1 MKVTSEK
8 SNNPSEEETPFST
21 YAKMGLSSE
30 EVVRKLQKYGT
41 NEIPEKKVSPFRKF
55 LGYFWGPIPWMI
67 EIASIL
73 SIIIQHYDDF
83 AIIFTLLIVNAVVG
97 FWQERKADNA
107 IELLKKRLAP
117 KARVLRD
124 GTWHEIPSKELVPG
138 DVVRVR
144 LGDIVPADVKLM
156 KGTYLLADE
165 SALTGESL
173 PVEKHISDIAYAG
186 AIIRQGEMDAYVVAT
201 GISSFFGKTAK
212 LVAEAKTVSH
222 FQKAVIRI
230 GNYLI
235 ILAAI
240 MVSAVVIAA
249 LFRHANPLAILQFAL
264 ILVVASIPV
273 ALPAVLTVTMAVGA
287 IVLAKKEAIVS
298 KLVSIEEMAGVD
310 VLCSDKT
317 GTITKNELTIAEARS
332 FGKFEIDDALLYG
345 ALASREENHDPIDDA
360 VITKAKSIRAVADVL
375 GRYNVI
381 DFKPFDPVLK
391 KTEATVENQKGERF
405 RVVKGAPQ
413 VVLSLVSN
421 KTEIEDRVNEIVS
434 TFAIKGHR
442 ALGVIKGN
450 EADNWQFVGLL
461 AIYDPPRE
469 DSAET
474 IKTAQKMG
482 INVKMVTGDHIAIAR
497 QIAQE
502 VNLGTNIIP
511 ASSFVEKPDSEAKG
525 IIESADGFAQ
535 VFPEHKYRI
544 VELLQEKGH
553 IVGMTGDGVNDAP
566 ALKKADAGVA
576 VDGATDAAKSAA
588 DVVLTKPGLSVI
600 IDAIKESRRIFERMT
615 NYAVYRIAETTRVL
629 IFLSLA
635 ILAFNFYPLTAVM
648 LVILALLNDIPIMTI
663 AYDNVRVQEKPVR
676 WNMRGVLIVA
686 SLLGATGVVSSF
698 LLFVIGFNVFHLS
711 FSTLQSLIFLKM
723 AVAGHLTIYLA
734 RTGVNHF
741 WKRPL
746 PARILFVATEGT
758 QVVATLFAVYG
769 VFMNPIGWG
778 FAAFVWGYALL
789 AFLITDQL
797 KIHFFRLMGH
807 EEAISN
813 RQQPSVNSA
822 ALSLIRPFFF
832 KELRNFLSLRMKIA
846 KSRSPLERKLN
857 N

>member
-1 MKVTSEK
+1 MFFFLASKKTETLSRD
-8 SNNPSEEETPFST
+8 TPFEI
-21 YAKMGLSSE
+21 YVKMGLSSE
-30 EVVRKLQKYGT
+30 EVARKIEKYGL
-41 NEIPEKKVSPFRKF
+41 NEFPEKKVNSFRKF

-73 SIIIQHYDDF
+73 SVIIQHYDDF

-107 IELLKKRLAP
+107 IELLKKRLSP

-124 GTWHEIPSKELVPG
+124 GIWHEIPSKELVPG
-138 DVVRVR
+138 DIVRVR

-156 KGTYLLADE
+156 KGPYLLADE

-173 PVEKHISDIAYAG
+173 PVEKHVSDIAYAG

-212 LVAEAKTVSH
+212 LVAEARSVSH
-222 FQKAVIRI
+222 FQRAVIRI

-249 LFRHANPLAILQFAL
+249 LARQANPLEILQFAL
-264 ILVVASIPV
+264 VLVVASIPV
-273 ALPAVLTVTMAVGA
+273 ALPAVLTVTMAIGA
-287 IVLAKKEAIVS
+287 IALAKKEAIVS
-298 KLVSIEEMAGVD
+298 KLVAIEEMAGVD

-317 GTITKNELTIAEARS
+317 GTITKNELTIAEAQAL
-332 FGKFEIDDALLYG
+332 GKFEIDDALLYG
-345 ALASREENHDPIDDA
+345 TLASRVENHDPIDDA
-360 VITKAKSIRAVADVL
+360 VISKAKSIHVVADVL
-375 GRYNVI
+375 GRYNVV
-381 DFKPFDPVLK
+381 DFKPFDPVSK
-391 KTEATVENQKGERF
+391 MTEATVENRDGGSF
-405 RVVKGAPQ
+405 RVAKGAPQ

-421 KTEIEDRVNEIVS
+421 RAEIENRVDEIVN
-434 TFAIKGHR
+434 TYARKGHR
-442 ALGVIKGN
+442 SLGIIKEDEKGN
-450 EADNWQFVGLL
+450 WEYVGLL

-482 INVKMVTGDHIAIAR
+482 LQVKMVTGDHIAIAK

-502 VNLGTNIIP
+502 VNLGTNIVS
-511 ASSFVEKPDSEAKG
+511 ASSFVDKPDSESKR
-525 IIESADGFAQ
+525 IIEAADGFAQ

-544 VELLQEKGH
+544 VELLQDKGH

-566 ALKKADAGVA
+566 ALKKANAGVA
-576 VDGATDAAKSAA
+576 VAGATDAAKSAA

-600 IDAIKESRRIFERMT
+600 IDAIKESRKIFERMT

-629 IFLSLA
+629 IFLSFS

-648 LVILALLNDIPIMTI
+648 IVILALLNDMPIMTI
-663 AYDNVRVQEKPVR
+663 AYDKVRVQEKPVR

-698 LLFVIGFNVFHLS
+698 GLFLIGLNVFHLS
-711 FSTLQSLIFLKM
+711 LSSLQTLIFLKM

-746 PARILFVATEGT
+746 PAYILFLTTEVT
-758 QVVATLFAVYG
+758 QVIGTLFAVYG
-769 VFMNPIGWG
+769 VFMTPIGWG

-789 AFLITDQL
+789 SFLITDQL
-797 KIHFFRLMGH
+797 KIHFFRLMRH
-807 EEAISN
+807 EEAQSS
-813 RQQPSVNSA
+813 RQNYSGSSAFPRIRQLLSKIIQPKIGRVKI
-822 ALSLIRPFFF
+822 LSSK
-832 KELRNFLSLRMKIA
+832 KEK
-846 KSRSPLERKLN
+846 
-857 N
+857 

>member
-1 MKVTSEK
+1 VKSEESK
-8 SNNPSEEETPFST
+8 NPSEQETAYSIYVKT
-21 YAKMGLSSE
+21 GLSTE
-30 EVVRKLQKYGT
+30 EVAKKLQQYGP
-41 NEIPEKKVSPFRKF
+41 NEIPEKKASSFRKF

-67 EIASIL
+67 EIASVL

-138 DVVRVR
+138 DIVRVR
-144 LGDIVPADVKLM
+144 LGDIVPADVKLI

-173 PVEKHISDIAYAG
+173 PVEKHVSDIAYAG

-212 LVAEAKTVSH
+212 LVAEARTVSH

-240 MVSAVVIAA
+240 MVSAVVIAS
-249 LFRHANPLAILQFAL
+249 LFRHVNPLVIMQFAL
-264 ILVVASIPV
+264 VLVVASIPV

-317 GTITKNELTIAEARS
+317 GTITKNELTVAEAQA
-332 FGKFEIDDALLYG
+332 FDKFEIDDALLYG
-345 ALASREENHDPIDDA
+345 TLASREENHDPIDDA
-360 VITKAKSIRAVADVL
+360 VIAKARSVSAVTDVL
-375 GRYNVI
+375 GRYNVV

-391 KTEATVENQKGERF
+391 RTEATVESRDGGRF
-405 RVVKGAPQ
+405 RVAKGAPQ

-421 KTEIEDRVNEIVS
+421 KTEIEDRVNEVVN

-442 ALGVIKGN
+442 ALGVIKGD
-450 EADNWQFVGLL
+450 EEGNWQFVGLL

-474 IKTAQKMG
+474 IKTAQQMG
-482 INVKMVTGDHIAIAR
+482 INVKMVTGDHIAIAK

-502 VNLGTNIIP
+502 VNLDTNIIP
-511 ASSFVEKPDSEAKG
+511 ASDFIDKPDSEAKD
-525 IIESADGFAQ
+525 IIENADGFAQ

-544 VELLQEKGH
+544 VELLQGKGH

-600 IDAIKESRRIFERMT
+600 IDAIKESRKIFERMT
-615 NYAVYRIAETTRVL
+615 NYAVYRIAETSRVL
-629 IFLSLA
+629 IFISLA
-635 ILAFNFYPLTAVM
+635 ILVFNFYPVTAVM
-648 LVILALLNDIPIMTI
+648 IVILALLNDMPIMTI

-686 SLLGATGVVSSF
+686 SLLGTTGVVSSF
-698 LLFVIGFNVFHLS
+698 GLLMIGLYVFHLS
-711 FSTLQSLIFLKM
+711 VSTLQTLIFLKM

-746 PARILFVATEGT
+746 PASILFVATEGT
-758 QVVATLFAVYG
+758 QVVGTLFAVFG

-789 AFLITDQL
+789 SFLITDQL
-797 KIHFFRLMGH
+797 KIHYFKLMGH

-813 RQQPSVNSA
+813 RQQPYVASSIF
-822 ALSLIRPFFF
+822 SHIKQSFF
-832 KELRNFLSLRMKIA
+832 KNLK
-846 KSRSPLERKLN
+846 KSSSSKNEEIHAYHL
-857 N
+857 